1 MFPLFRFFIVTP
13 PVPSLMTATFAAI
26 VAVAAGVLVMDP
38 LRGEAAM
45 APVLVLQ
52 LFAAASGFSMPA
64 RRGHYDLLLTSGRS
78 RLLSVLAHWI
88 VSISPGVAAWILVG
102 MTELVMTGGT
112 RTSVFAPGT
121 FAALALVSTLPWA
134 LSATLPRF
142 AASVGWLLAVVTIAA
157 VAPPGAVERWVR
169 AASGGAEQ
177 PVAAAVFLLY
187 PLAVVGRELGPAG
200 WTNVAPGL
208 AAAGV
213 AMVVSCRGL
222 ARADFPLEAAQ

>member
-13 PVPSLMTATFAAI
+13 PVPSLMIATFAAI
-26 VAVAAGVLVMDP
+26 VAVATGVLALDP

-78 RLLSVLAHWI
+78 RLLSVLAHWV
-88 VSISPGVAAWILVG
+88 VSVSPGVAAWVIVG
-102 MTELVMTGGT
+102 MIELVMSGGSAW
-112 RTSVFAPGT
+112 SVFAPGT
-121 FAALALVSTLPWA
+121 CAALALVSTLPWA

-157 VAPPGAVERWVR
+157 VAPPGEVERWVR
-169 AASGGAEQ
+169 AASGGAE
-177 PVAAAVFLLY
+177 PIAAAVFLLY

-200 WTNVAPGL
+200 WTIVAPGL
-208 AAAGV
+208 TAASI
-213 AMVVSCRGL
+213 AMIVSCRGL